1 MALLDRDNFRANM
14 YWMWLAIDKDDP
26 DMIYDLTG
34 PLLDNFGGGALSI
47 CEKIER
53 SLTL

>member
-1 MALLDRDNFRANM
+1 MALDRNRFRANM
-14 YWMWLAIDKDDP
+14 YWMWLAIDKDDL
-26 DMIYDLTG
+26 DMIWDLTG
-34 PLLDNFGGGALSI
+34 PLLNNFGAGTLSI